1 MKLRLV
7 DTKKAVIYVL
17 MLAMSLMSLPVQ
29 ANSLV
34 YDPFVRDA
42 TNRQNFE
49 PGGKYHLF
57 GSRGSTT
64 DRKGKISV
72 IPTASQNIGGLSLE
86 QALIRGNITYN
97 VKFSGHGH
105 EVHGPFDNHASKS
118 SSDKKGQALIGF
130 TTYQLSWKGH
140 EHHPADA
147 YDGPQGSN
155 FPAPTGARDEYSYGI
170 SGSAARV
177 QVNFNDNRDTG
188 QRFKDRVENAKNSV
202 TEGTKDAWNKAT
214 THNPELNRAGNAA
227 EVVSAAA
234 AGAGNF
240 IGAGWELLGA
250 GDVAQGASTLKDI
263 AGMEALRALP
273 PEEQLKAVRA
283 ITGAA
288 DGYDAANA
296 AYARWAQQNP
306 NAAAVVGAA
315 GNIAEQVVSR
325 GKGKNNSNIQHKRSG
340 GSPALGGTDYSP
352 SRVDQRVRDTRRDF
366 GVPFNNHSVSND
378 GRSLPIKH
386 SPNSSMDL
394 HDEDGLKQRRYFDEN
409 GRAIEDIDYRHSDD
423 GTHVFP
429 HRHDWEWDQNGK
441 PNRTRE

>member
-263 AGMEALRALP
+263 AGMEALRTLP

-315 GNIAEQVVSR
+315 GSVAEQVVSR
-325 GKGKNNSNIQHKRSG
+325 
-340 GSPALGGTDYSP
+340 
-352 SRVDQRVRDTRRDF
+352 
-366 GVPFNNHSVSND
+366 
-378 GRSLPIKH
+378 
-386 SPNSSMDL
+386 
-394 HDEDGLKQRRYFDEN
+394 
-409 GRAIEDIDYRHSDD
+409 
-423 GTHVFP
+423 
-429 HRHDWEWDQNGK
+429 NGK
-441 PNRTRE
+441 SKDFETARQARDALANQKKRKHATYVGGEKDGVVVSGCSKDGKCAEDHIAEQLGQDQDVMMTEAKGWRRNKETGELEYKTIPVCHRCQTKYSREQFPEDVEYERGGAWDRE